1 VVLIRDLKFAP
12 DAFGAVL
19 GSAKYRDTS
28 YVSSKRFQFLQGW
41 TIVMTGGFIE
51 SDMRLLHSL
60 LSKLGISKVKAERHP
75 IRVFLLDDDRRR
87 HRWFSARFK
96 GDFVDVADNVKQAE
110 EFLSANSYDAIFLDH
125 DLHPEHYNTDSRD
138 DTRTGYAIASWL
150 AAHPELQAASTILVH
165 TRNADGAMRMVEE
178 LRRAGRTAEY
188 VPFPMLEERIKHYW
202 RH

>member
-1 VVLIRDLKFAP
+1 MLSTLLSEVFKFRRV
-12 DAFGAVL
+12 D
-19 GSAKYRDTS
+19 YC
-28 YVSSKRFQFLQGW
+28 Y
-41 TIVMTGGFIE
+41 MTGGFLE
-51 SDMRLLHSL
+51 YDMRFLNSL
-60 LSKLGISKVKAERHP
+60 LGRFRGRVKAERHP

-96 GDFVDVADNVKQAE
+96 GDFVDVADNVKQAQ
-110 EFLSANSYDAIFLDH
+110 EFLGSNSYDAIFLDH

-150 AAHPELQAASTILVH
+150 AANPELQPASTILVH

-188 VPFPMLEERIKHYW
+188 VPFPLLEERIKHYW